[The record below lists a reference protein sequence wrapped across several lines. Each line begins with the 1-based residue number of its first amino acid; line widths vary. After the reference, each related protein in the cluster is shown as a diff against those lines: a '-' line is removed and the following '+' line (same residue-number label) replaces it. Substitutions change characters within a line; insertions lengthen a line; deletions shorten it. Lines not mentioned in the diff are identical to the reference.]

1 MNLIINLNY
10 SIMKKLLLLCAGA
23 VVATSMSFAGLTP
36 ALTVNPTT
44 GTVVPDGTVA
54 TDGTEAWTAT
64 WTTLTDAKAAN
75 TTSGMTAKFQ
85 ITYNQK
91 YLWVALEQD
100 NNTEVDSSYLDDPW
114 QRDCFEVM
122 IGMDTNDFYNNGK
135 YKEGDLQ
142 FRMDR
147 GPSGIQSPFVDS
159 LDQSSGKTKAVDP
172 FCLSDAGAVAQN
184 NADFKVG
191 QTDAGTG
198 FTQEWQ
204 FPWKGLVA
212 TMKDSGKFLGNYFKM
227 EMQGADCTTPGKNA
241 GRSQQQFWHNNSDNE
256 YQDTRT
262 FSLVY
267 LSEKVGVNTV
277 NPVSNTFKVYPSVT
291 SDVLKFSQTVNN
303 AIIYNAAGQEV
314 EVLRNVNQVNV
325 SDYNAGV
332 YFVKAGNQTAR
343 FIKR

>member
-1 MNLIINLNY
+1 
-10 SIMKKLLLLCAGA
+10 MKKLLLLCAGA
-23 VVATSMSFAGLTP
+23 AMLTSMSFAAGLTP
-36 ALTVNPTT
+36 ALTLSPTT
-44 GTVVPDGTVA
+44 KTVTPDGTVN
-54 TDGTEAWTAT
+54 TDGSEAWSTT
-64 WTTLTDAKAAN
+64 WTTLTDAKIAN

-91 YLWVALEQD
+91 YLWIALEQD

-147 GPSGIQSPFVDS
+147 GPLTIKSPFVDS
-159 LDQSSGKTKAVDP
+159 TDQAAGKKAVDING
-172 FCLSDAGAVAQN
+172 CLSDAGAVAMN

-191 QTDAGTG
+191 QTDVGTG

-212 TMKDSGKFLGNYFKM
+212 TMKDSGKFLGNYFKL
-227 EMQGADCTTPGKNA
+227 EMQGADCTTPGGNA
-241 GRSQQQFWHNNSDNE
+241 GRSQQMFWHNNSDVE
-256 YQDTRT
+256 YSDTRT

-267 LSEKVGVNTV
+267 LSEKVGVNSV
-277 NPVSNTFKVYPSVT
+277 SPVSNTFKVYPSVT

-325 SDYNAGV
+325 SDYNAGI